1 MKRRFQEKNQKTIAT
16 LKVKIGLHELS
27 KKVNITSAGT
37 FKNSSNGSRTKSS
50 L

>member
-1 MKRRFQEKNQKTIAT
+1 MKRRFQEKNQKTLAN

-37 FKNSSNGSRTKSS
+37 FKTANNGNRSKSS